1 MGLTVQWWPGISKQS
16 LTVME
21 RRLSDKLTAEER
33 RRRILDAG
41 LECFSQKGFRG
52 TTTKEIAEAAGCSE
66 ATIFQ
71 HFASKA
77 VLYGA
82 VLEAKTEVEE
92 ILAKAADAAARKD
105 DAGVLRAIG
114 IGYLTRTEHDSS
126 LMRLFIY
133 SALEGN
139 ERAGRFFRSRVTRI
153 HEFLSAYLQERI
165 TEGVFRPVD
174 PLVAARAFV
183 GMVVYYLLLHEIF
196 GVKRPPDISSEQVI
210 ESFVALFLEGIVE
223 RGESPQEVSKASA
236 PSPAPPH
243 HRVRGGR

>member
-1 MGLTVQWWPGISKQS
+1 
-16 LTVME
+16 ME

-139 ERAGRFFRSRVTRI
+139 ERAGRFFRSRVTRV
-153 HEFLSAYLQERI
+153 HEFLSSYLQERI

-174 PLVAARAFV
+174 PLVTARAFV

-196 GVKRPPDISSEQVI
+196 GVKRPPGISSEQVI
-210 ESFVALFLEGIVE
+210 DTLVTLFLEGITE
-223 RGESPQEVSKASA
+223 RGGSGQEVRKAST
-236 PSPAPPH
+236 PSPAPLH
-243 HRVRGGR
+243 HRGRGGR

>member
-1 MGLTVQWWPGISKQS
+1 
-16 LTVME
+16 ME
-21 RRLSDKLTAEER
+21 RRLSDKLTAKKR
-33 RRRILDAG
+33 RSRILEAG
-41 LECFSQKGFRG
+41 LACFSQKGFRG
-52 TTTKEIAEAAGCSE
+52 TTTKEIASASGCSE
-66 ATIFQ
+66 AMIFQ

-92 ILAKAADAAARKD
+92 ILAKAADAAARRD
-105 DAGVLRAIG
+105 DAGVFRAIG
-114 IGYLTRTEHDSS
+114 IGYLTRTERDSS

-139 ERAGRFFRSRVTRI
+139 GRAGRFIRSRVTRG
-153 HEFLSAYLQERI
+153 HEFLSTYLQKRI

-196 GVKRPPDISSEQVI
+196 GVKRSPETSSEQI
-210 ESFVALFLEGIVE
+210 LEDFVTLFLEGIAE
-223 RGESPQEVSKASA
+223 RGESRQEVRNASTPSSA
-236 PSPAPPH
+236 PLPH
-243 HRVRGGR
+243 RGREGR